1 MSDKSRE
8 KKDSSDFSMT
18 REFVLPSPPPS
29 SPTDRKHPVARIGAG
44 GIAGAGDPYPVVV
57 PGRGVGG
64 ECQAVRAGTEGSA

>member
-44 GIAGAGDPYPVVV
+44 GIAGAGDPYPVI
-57 PGRGVGG
+57 
-64 ECQAVRAGTEGSA
+64 